1 METQSGNRAEELKGA
16 GHTQAAD
23 AKEDL
28 QENRRIERFDI
39 PLTSLK
45 NMFEKPPAHSREVK
59 GSPSS
64 ARRVTDQKSKDV
76 SGKEVSNQSEDMSIY
91 SVLAYKD
98 KPHTGKHRH
107 NRLYMNLIK
116 DVSLYLTDLDVMDDD
131 ADIQGAVKPCKAIH
145 GDCNGVGP
153 DCHGVTQNGS
163 GSSSVMSLGGN
174 DQGIRV
180 WRHHGH
186 LHDEQ
191 FVDPGVIPPPPLPQN
206 PPGIS
211 KHITVY
217 RLRDSNM
224 FASKRQT
231 NIFSVW
237 LSAADSPGVSRDVL
251 GDPNV
256 EGETETVP
264 LKERL
269 ALYQAAISREEQRSS
284 ASVVMEDSEACSL
297 PGGLASVKKQFESQK
312 VSSSSSSSQST
323 VTQYHFQQRQEVL
336 SSSETTMRS
345 SVRESQDMQVSQ
357 DQKIQHNVASGFGN
371 HFDEKVVVI
380 GGQDLPKVSTQALK
394 QQHERNIEEATPS
407 KHIKID
413 LDYNQ
418 FQWAPVNVST
428 KTATEGSYES
438 VTKTMK
444 EASSTSSASAAAHYE
459 TIERFPPPP
468 PTSDLIQLPTEV
480 PRRCPSPQL
489 ADQGGSQKHPVSKE
503 QYSKQRNLYELKRL
517 YKHIHPEVRKNLERD
532 FITEMEHSHM
542 DSDEEVSGDVQQA
555 RYVFENNGSSPGK
568 CMSPER
574 EYLEWDEILKGE
586 VQSMRWMFENKPLDA
601 IKDDT
606 PVESEGRNI
615 AQQEIIAGKDVKY
628 TTWMFETQPIDVLG
642 TETPDSADQSG
653 KLTELARG
661 DVRTATWLF
670 ETQPLDSMNRI
681 YQEDDQEEHVVYT
694 KDITGGDVKTARYLF
709 ETQHLDSLGH
719 TETIDETHFLQLKS
733 ELEEVKGEVKTT
745 TKMFETQPMCVIR
758 GDSGEMLQITTVRR
772 EETEKGDVKTSRWL
786 FETQPLHMI
795 NKDPTQVKLI
805 CGVSMEEDYQGG
817 VNRGRWLFETKT
829 LDQIKDEEWE
839 STKTQKEEIIGAD
852 VRRHC
857 MVFETQPMDILKDNT
872 NARPMEPENIL
883 GGDVTSTR
891 HLFETVP
898 MENLKE
904 LPEVGK
910 LQKVVASEDEKG
922 DVRHQRWLFESK
934 PLEQIREEKK
944 EISRT
949 VKLQELDKGDVTN
962 YKEIFETMDLSK
974 CTDTQRIA
982 VEGVT
987 SGSVKSNKV
996 LFESTPLYAIQDS
1009 AGHYHEVKTVHR
1021 EEIVKGDVR
1030 SCKWM
1035 FETRPIDQ
1043 FDESMD
1049 KFQII
1054 KGISKQEIEAG
1065 DVKTAKWLFE
1075 TQPLDG
1081 IKYFTNME
1089 EEDNRK
1095 NETIEI
1101 QKGDVK
1107 TCRWLFETQPM
1118 DVLYEKAEVK
1128 SEDTTDVQKGDVK
1141 TCTWLFETQTLDSI
1155 KDESETV
1162 LKTCTVKQEDV
1173 QGKDVRLARFLFE
1186 TENLE
1191 NITGG
1196 EDHGNFKRV
1205 TQIDVQ
1211 SGDVSK
1217 MKYVFENQSS
1227 DIMTSSSEETMQKLK
1242 SWQAEDIQKGN
1253 VVNCTW
1259 MFENQPIDTIKEN
1272 AEASMLRTV
1281 TDVQGGNV
1289 DKGRFIFE
1297 TFSLDKIQ
1305 EDSSKTEI
1313 NKLQSIMREDIEK
1326 GDVKNYTMMFET
1338 QPLYAIRDKEGHFH
1352 EVTTVTKE
1360 EVLRGDVIG
1369 ARWLFETKP
1378 LDSIRDTDEVYVI
1391 KAVTQED
1398 VLKGDVSTA
1407 RWRFETQPL
1416 DEIAE
1421 DMKVAI
1427 KTVAD
1432 IQGGDV
1438 KTNKQRF
1445 ESDEMSK
1452 KYVRTVSVSEI
1463 QKGDVRSATWMFET
1477 RTIDKIRGEGSEY
1490 NEMEKVTREE
1500 VVKGDVKQ
1508 SVWLFEKEPL
1518 DQIKET
1524 DGTETA
1530 VSREEIPKADVKT
1543 TTWLFETTPLTEFNE
1558 TNVEKTEIIG
1568 KSIKETLEELYSQ
1581 KMVDSQGIL
1590 IEANEIGDVR
1600 MAKYNLLN
1608 QKNPEIQR
1616 EEVIRGDLSSIMMNL
1631 LNRRETKER
1640 GITIDVEERGNINT
1654 TVQQLFSQDRGVNVD
1669 KEEIIRG
1676 DIQEAINNLLKKEG
1690 SAKQGILLQ
1699 EDEKGDVRMT
1709 IYSLMNQEERSRL
1722 VKEDIVKGNV
1732 RGTLHTLLSNPDLK
1746 GSKIQV
1752 GETERGNV
1760 SFYSTCIESGALE
1773 YLRQLQLG
1781 SDEGYEGK
1789 VKEEIIG
1796 GDVEHTKMILRNNQ
1810 QAIERTVA
1818 EDDIVPGDVHNTV
1831 QAFMMEPVLSLH
1843 NLQKEEIV
1851 KGDLRATLD
1860 SLSQAVNERKVI
1872 EKEEVVKGDI
1882 NTTLRS
1888 LEEAQNQLKELDKPE
1903 IVPGD
1908 IRGALE
1914 SLEKSTTAKTEVIIE
1929 DVVPGDIKGTLRSLE
1944 EAKQAVK
1951 EVEKAEIVRGDIHNA
1966 LLSLHEASTEKKTF
1980 QHQVSEQGDV
1990 KGTIQ
1995 LFLEPT
2001 SSPRM
2006 QRRAST
2012 EGDIKSSIKS
2022 LYEQEQSQIEKEEVV
2037 KGDVQGTIK
2046 CLMKKKEQSGQKSKT
2061 NPSRKGKAPI
2071 HNPAPPQQ
2079 EPAECPARPKAE
2091 SKALLSKN
2099 ISQSTASHTGSQT
2112 QIEVKGDQSQASAQ
2126 EQHTTAKHFTSVS
2139 ESGSSQVSQK
2149 VTMKDVK
2156 QKQNIPNPVT
2166 IKKKNIGKQTTEK
2179 KGESVAVCSGESK
2192 AKETT
2197 QTTETMKQT
2206 QETKT
2211 VTQIHTE
2218 VTTLNTTV
2226 TQTQSVKKSEQNLK
2240 SLKAEQNVKSLNRN
2254 LNPKG
2259 MIKKK
2264 TQPEIHF
2271 PPPPNFPPPPSESEL
2286 SLPPPPSPVTD
2297 TDVLPRPPLAM
2308 RQDSDLPPPPPPPPT
2323 SEAETEF
2330 FPPPPQDLLP
2340 PPPSQQE
2347 LSSVTQPSLEKPKS
2361 RPLFKVPKP
2370 EPPKQQEPPKFKW
2383 QKKQSTPAPPPPP
2396 PPPPQPPVV
2405 EQKETVTTNVITVA
2419 ETNVR
2424 EKKQEESVKVSQT
2437 PPPKVIKPPSVV
2449 PVHKVEP
2456 EEPPRPKK
2464 VFVPPIKLPPPP
2476 EPAEEPKSRPF
2487 ARKFKTPLM
2496 LAEERYRKQREEAEK
2511 NKTGSTPTSPA
2522 ANMPFQADVTEV
2534 EPISEQLKQPQLIPE
2549 IQQKQPQEPEPEMK
2563 PAVVHTVPE
2572 PVKKPAVV
2580 HTVPEPVK
2588 KPVMSAQE
2596 KPAKPISS
2604 KVPQPS
2610 PTETVPASFQLS
2622 KPSFPKVSKK
2632 ASTEST
2638 SVASDKKQTST
2649 AITEIKVQP
2658 TPTVPP
2664 AASERLDNVMASSHT
2679 SISKQDHSQSM
2690 QQFST
2695 SVQSQSSVSVK
2706 AEETVT
2712 DESKKVSSQPT
2723 KIPKVTPSFKVKT
2736 FKVPKEVKHE
2746 ETKES
2751 IQKEQLAVEEVKS
2764 AQHVAQV
2771 CTGQATTGLTEKVVK
2786 VEKQQQVEHTS
2797 KDAKV
2802 ELQLKT
2808 PQQKLKKDIR
2818 QPPPVAPKP
2827 SVEIHHVLPHVSME
2841 VHHQGSG
2848 QTTVVQSQQAIK
2860 EEHVVVHEER
2870 VVTQS
2875 TIQQQSVQQKGKF
2888 QIKKPIKMTPSGE
2901 EAVKPIQKESSQ
2913 VKEAQKSE
2921 LHVTASETF
2930 QKCEEMQT
2938 LLSHIREMKTDAKSV
2953 KIMLSM
2959 IPDWLVGAEERAEL
2973 IRAQFNKQKLQE
2985 IIVYVR
2991 NLAQAKLVFLEGNL
3005 AVLGKTESGGEEKKA
3020 IGGTSQKISKISI
3033 GSAKVETQ
3041 KKVVEKTV
3049 QEYTESK
3056 STDSKTMPPELRMRT
3071 PSPTYICIETARR
3084 TDSPFRVTP
3093 SPPPPYRS
3101 GATPTPPPRC
3111 PDTPT
3116 GINRA
3121 TPSPTMSR
3129 SEKLAKLR
3137 DTTAKLSHGAA
3148 PPPMPVPEHMMKVQ
3162 AEMEES
3168 RSSSCQEFIMES
3180 HMSESSMDIHGD
3192 SMMTVKDKR
3201 EFFEEAQRAEFKPHY
3216 TRKDPIDIPER
3227 LEPDTEEVQTEIPI
3241 DLQER
3246 MKDDMPRVDLSRL
3259 VNKFESP
3266 QPKVY
3271 VRRDPIVIPE
3281 RLGSD
3286 TEDAEAEPQKK
3297 PSQVEEMPT
3306 FDIKAL
3312 KNVFE
3317 MGEQAHQYLR
3327 EERKNLEKQEE
3338 SVEPTG
3344 FSETKSVTEHYS
3356 SMDDFGNSVTGSR
3369 SEMTSHS
3376 QSMTTRRDPPTYAD
3390 VVRGKVPVLDV
3401 PPEASAEQLLKSFQQ
3416 TWAESENVFENL
3428 GFGISGQ
3435 HTSQTKIRVP
3445 ESELC
3450 RACRKRVYPME
3461 SLVADKQNFHKTC
3474 FRCAHCNSQ
3483 LSLGNYA
3490 SLHGRMYCKPH
3501 YKQLFK
3507 SKGNYDEGFGEK
3519 PHRDLWSAKN
3529 QKNTSEKASVKS
3541 VPPVKIDT
3549 KAHVSKDKD
3558 LFPAEE
3564 KDVGLSDDNAKKP
3577 ASKIAIVWPPQT
3589 PNEARKKSFSMEE
3602 EVKVIKPT
3610 WPPKEESVPQDTNRE
3625 QPLRERP
3632 SPTKSDTT
3640 NENQIESRLK
3650 ENSGNPVQA
3659 PAESTKPDEE
3669 VSDQPTAA
3677 HPTQAEA
3684 VSQVAEASDG
3694 MAEKVEQAEGEEGEI
3709 KEEKEV
3715 NGEKGLEQSI
3725 EKEEA
3730 MEERV
3735 EGMKLK
3741 ETGNVENVKESGSE
3755 NLKGSEGNGEVD
3767 AVEVTMIDNDAPVQE
3782 AANGHVNSSNN
3793 NNNNNNNNNSNLLF
3807 DSDATWGGLDDI
3819 KAEPNLLDLRSSA
3832 LPSTQVTIKEDI
3844 DTKEIRH
3851 GDILQLLQQDEACL
3865 LPSANP
3871 EDLPEAKQERQD
3883 THNAVSPEKAN
3894 FSASQFLDD
3903 IFAGFGESSGLLL
3916 DFKEDFKTKEPS
3928 MKSAVS
3934 LLDDLMDFGMET
3946 REVADK
3952 QTAEDK
3958 SKETLDNS
3966 DTKDAS
3972 LLAEAGSLWGEETLS
3987 VEEQIKRNRY
3997 YDDDDD

>member
-1 METQSGNRAEELKGA
+1 M
-16 GHTQAAD
+16 
-23 AKEDL
+23 
-28 QENRRIERFDI
+28 
-39 PLTSLK
+39 
-45 NMFEKPPAHSREVK
+45 
-59 GSPSS
+59 
-64 ARRVTDQKSKDV
+64 DQKSKEA
-76 SGKEVSNQSEDMSIY
+76 SRKEVSNQSEDMSI
-91 SVLAYKD
+91 S
-98 KPHTGKHRH
+98 
-107 NRLYMNLIK
+107 
-116 DVSLYLTDLDVMDDD
+116 
-131 ADIQGAVKPCKAIH
+131 
-145 GDCNGVGP
+145 
-153 DCHGVTQNGS
+153 
-163 GSSSVMSLGGN
+163 
-174 DQGIRV
+174 
-180 WRHHGH
+180 
-186 LHDEQ
+186 
-191 FVDPGVIPPPPLPQN
+191 
-206 PPGIS
+206 
-211 KHITVY
+211 
-217 RLRDSNM
+217 
-224 FASKRQT
+224 
-231 NIFSVW
+231 
-237 LSAADSPGVSRDVL
+237 ADSAGVSRDAR
-251 GDPNV
+251 GDTHA
-256 EGETETVP
+256 EGELETVP
-264 LKERL
+264 LKQRL
-269 ALYQAAISREEQRSS
+269 ALYQAAISKEERSS

-312 VSSSSSSSQST
+312 VSSSSSSQST
-323 VTQYHFQQRQEVL
+323 VTQYHFQQRQEVV
-336 SSSETTMRS
+336 SSSEMSMRS
-345 SVRESQDMQVSQ
+345 SMRESHDMQVSQ
-357 DQKIQHNVASGFGN
+357 DQKIQQNIASSFGN

-380 GGQDLPKVSTQALK
+380 GGQELPKVSAQALK
-394 QQHERNIEEATPS
+394 QQHEKSIEEATPS

-418 FQWAPVNVST
+418 FQWAPVNMSS
-428 KTATEGSYES
+428 KIATEGSYES

-444 EASSTSSASAAAHYE
+444 ETSSTSSASAAAHYGS
-459 TIERFPPPP
+459 IEQFPPPP
-468 PTSDLIQLPTEV
+468 STTDLLQVPAEV
-480 PRRCPSPQL
+480 PISCPSPQL
-489 ADQGGSQKHPVSKE
+489 LDQGAPQKHHVSKE

-606 PVESEGRNI
+606 PDESESRNI

-628 TTWMFETQPIDVLG
+628 TTWMFETQPIDALG
-642 TETPDSADQSG
+642 TETPDSVEHSG
-653 KLTELARG
+653 KLTDLARG

-670 ETQPLDSMNRI
+670 ETQPLDSMNKI

-719 TETIDETHFLQLKS
+719 TETIDESHFLQLKS

-745 TKMFETQPMCVIR
+745 TRMFETQPMCVIR

-786 FETQPLHMI
+786 FETQPLDMI
-795 NKDPTQVKLI
+795 NKDPTKVKLI
-805 CGVSMEEDYQGG
+805 CGVSIEENYQGG

-857 MVFETQPMDILKDNT
+857 MVFETQPMDILKDNA
-872 NARPMEPENIL
+872 NARPLEPEDIL

-910 LQKVVASEDEKG
+910 LQKVVASEEEKG

-944 EISRT
+944 EITRT

-974 CTDTQRIA
+974 CTDKQKIA

-1009 AGHYHEVKTVHR
+1009 SGHYHEVKTVHR

-1043 FDESMD
+1043 FDESNN

-1081 IKYFTNME
+1081 IKYFSNME

-1128 SEDTTDVQKGDVK
+1128 SEDTAEVQKGDVK

-1196 EDHGNFKRV
+1196 EEHGNFKRL
-1205 TQIDVQ
+1205 TQIDIE
-1211 SGDVSK
+1211 SGDVSR

-1227 DIMTSSSEETMQKLK
+1227 DIITSSSEETMKKLK
-1242 SWQAEDIQKGN
+1242 SRQAEDIQKGN
-1253 VVNCTW
+1253 VVSCTW

-1272 AEASMLRTV
+1272 AEESKVRTV

-1313 NKLQSIMREDIEK
+1313 NKLQSIIREEIEK

-1338 QPLYAIRDKEGHFH
+1338 QPLYAIQDKEGHFH

-1360 EVLRGDVIG
+1360 EILRGDVIG

-1398 VLKGDVSTA
+1398 IQKGDVSTA

-1421 DMKVAI
+1421 DMKVTI

-1445 ESDEMSK
+1445 ESDEMSE

-1477 RTIDKIRGEGSEY
+1477 HTIDKIRGEGSEY

-1518 DQIKET
+1518 DRIKDT
-1524 DGTETA
+1524 DGSETV

-1543 TTWLFETTPLTEFNE
+1543 TTWLFETTPLTDFNE
-1558 TNVEKTEIIG
+1558 TSVEKTEIIG

-1600 MAKYNLLN
+1600 MAKYKLLN

-1616 EEVIRGDLSSIMMNL
+1616 EEVIRGDLNSIMMNL
-1631 LNRRETKER
+1631 LNRRETTER
-1640 GITIDVEERGNINT
+1640 GITIDAEERGNINT
-1654 TVQQLFSQDRGVNVD
+1654 TVQQLFSQDRGVNVE

-1690 SAKQGILLQ
+1690 SAKHGILIQ

-1709 IYSLMNQEERSRL
+1709 IYSLLNKEEGSSL
-1722 VKEDIVKGNV
+1722 VKEDIIKGNV
-1732 RGTLHTLLSNPDLK
+1732 RGTLHMLLSNSDVK

-1752 GETERGNV
+1752 GDSERGNV
-1760 SFYSTCIESGALE
+1760 SFYSTCIESGALD
-1773 YLRQLQLG
+1773 YLKQLQLG
-1781 SDEGYEGK
+1781 SDETYEEK

-1810 QAIERTVA
+1810 QAIGRTVA

-1831 QAFMMEPVLSLH
+1831 QVFMMEPVHSLH

-1851 KGDLRATLD
+1851 KGDLRAALD
-1860 SLSQAVNERKVI
+1860 SLSQAVNERKVV

-1882 NTTLRS
+1882 NTTLKS
-1888 LEEAQNQLKELDKPE
+1888 LKEAQNQLKELEKPE
-1903 IVPGD
+1903 IIPGD

-1914 SLEKSTTAKTEVIIE
+1914 SLEKSTTAKTEIIIE
-1929 DVVPGDIKGTLRSLE
+1929 DLVPGDIRGTLRCLE

-1951 EVEKAEIVRGDIHNA
+1951 EVEKEEIVKGDIHTT
-1966 LLSLHEASTEKKTF
+1966 LLSLQEASTEKKTF

-1995 LFLEPT
+1995 LLLEPA
-2001 SSPRM
+2001 SSSHM

-2022 LYEQEQSQIEKEEVV
+2022 LYEQEQTQIEKEEVV
-2037 KGDVQGTIK
+2037 KGDVKGTIK
-2046 CLMKKKEQSGQKSKT
+2046 CLMKKKEQSGQKSKM

-2071 HNPAPPQQ
+2071 NNPVPPQQ
-2079 EPAECPARPKAE
+2079 EPGECPTRPKAD
-2091 SKALLSKN
+2091 SKSANTLISKN
-2099 ISQSTASHTGSQT
+2099 ISQSTESHTGTQKQTEVKFDESQT
-2112 QIEVKGDQSQASAQ
+2112 SAQ
-2126 EQHTTAKHFTSVS
+2126 EQQSTTKHITTVS

-2149 VTMKDVK
+2149 MNIKDVK
-2156 QKQNIPNPVT
+2156 QKQNISNPVT
-2166 IKKKNIGKQTTEK
+2166 IKKKNIGKQMTEK
-2179 KGESVAVCSGESK
+2179 IGESVALSSGESK
-2192 AKETT
+2192 TKDTK
-2197 QTTETMKQT
+2197 QTAEIMKQT
-2206 QETKT
+2206 QEMKT
-2211 VTQIHTE
+2211 ITQVQTE
-2218 VTTLNTTV
+2218 VTTVNTTI
-2226 TQTQSVKKSEQNLK
+2226 TQEHSVKNVKSEQNVK
-2240 SLKAEQNVKSLNRN
+2240 SLKTEQNVKSLNRN

-2264 TQPEIHF
+2264 PQPEIHF

-2286 SLPPPPSPVTD
+2286 SLPPPPSPVTE
-2297 TDVLPRPPLAM
+2297 TDIPLRPLLAM
-2308 RQDSDLPPPPPPPPT
+2308 RQDSDLPPPPPPPPPT
-2323 SEAETEF
+2323 SEAEGEF

-2347 LSSVTQPSLEKPKS
+2347 LSSVTQPSPGKPKG
-2361 RPLFKVPKP
+2361 RPLFKVPKT

-2383 QKKQSTPAPPPPP
+2383 QKKQATPAPPPPP
-2396 PPPPQPPVV
+2396 PSVAD
-2405 EQKETVTTNVITVA
+2405 QKETVTTHVTTVT
-2419 ETNVR
+2419 ETKGM
-2424 EKKQEESVKVSQT
+2424 EKKHEESLKSLQM
-2437 PPPKVIKPPSVV
+2437 PPPPATGPPSVV
-2449 PVHKVEP
+2449 PVHKVQP
-2456 EEPPRPKK
+2456 EEPPQPKK
-2464 VFVPPIKLPPPP
+2464 VFVPPVKLPPPP
-2476 EPAEEPKSRPF
+2476 EPADDPKSRPY

-2496 LAEERYRKQREEAEK
+2496 LAEEKYRQQREEAEK
-2511 NKTGSTPTSPA
+2511 NKTGSTPTSPI
-2522 ANMPFQADVTEV
+2522 NTPFQSVAGVTKV
-2534 EPISEQLKQPQLIPE
+2534 ESTTEKLAQSQITPE
-2549 IQQKQPQEPEPEMK
+2549 MQQKQPKEPEPE
-2563 PAVVHTVPE
+2563 
-2572 PVKKPAVV
+2572 KKPAVV
-2580 HTVPEPVK
+2580 PTVPEPVK

-2596 KPAKPISS
+2596 RPAKPISS
-2604 KVPQPS
+2604 KVAQPS
-2610 PTETVPASFQLS
+2610 PTEKVPASFQLS

-2632 ASTEST
+2632 ASTESA

-2649 AITEIKVQP
+2649 TIGKATAEIKVQP
-2658 TPTVPP
+2658 TS
-2664 AASERLDNVMASSHT
+2664 AATEHFENVKSSSHT
-2679 SISKQDHSQSM
+2679 SISKQDHAQSM
-2690 QQFST
+2690 QQSST
-2695 SVQSQSSVSVK
+2695 SVQCQASVSAK
-2706 AEETVT
+2706 AEEMVT
-2712 DESKKVSSQPT
+2712 DETKKVSSQPT
-2723 KIPKVTPSFKVKT
+2723 KIPKVTQSFKVKT
-2736 FKVPKEVKHE
+2736 FKVPTEVKQE
-2746 ETKES
+2746 EKKES
-2751 IQKEQLAVEEVKS
+2751 VQKEQMAVEDVRS
-2764 AQHVAQV
+2764 AQHVSQV
-2771 CTGQATTGLTEKVVK
+2771 CAGQVCSQMTTGLKEKVVK
-2786 VEKQQQVEHTS
+2786 VEKQEQGEQTA

-2802 ELQLKT
+2802 EIQLKT
-2808 PQQKLKKDIR
+2808 PQKKIKKEIR
-2818 QPPPVAPKP
+2818 QPPPVAPRP
-2827 SVEIHHVLPHVSME
+2827 SVEIHHVLPSVSME

-2848 QTTVVQSQQAIK
+2848 QTTVIQSQQAIK
-2860 EEHVVVHEER
+2860 EENVVVHKEK

-2875 TIQQQSVQQKGKF
+2875 TVQQQSIQQKGKF
-2888 QIKKPIKMTPSGE
+2888 QIKKQIKSPASGE
-2901 EAVKPIQKESSQ
+2901 EAIKHIQKGPSQ
-2913 VKEAQKSE
+2913 MKETQKSE
-2921 LHVTASETF
+2921 LNVTASETSDF
-2930 QKCEEMQT
+2930 QKYEEMYK
-2938 LLSHIREMKTDAKSV
+2938 LLSHIREMQEKVVKTDAKSV

-2959 IPDWLVGAEERAEL
+2959 IPDWLVGAEEKAEL

-3005 AVLGKTESGGEEKKA
+3005 AALGKSESAVEEKKT
-3020 IGGTSQKISKISI
+3020 ISGTSQKISKISI

-3041 KKVVEKTV
+3041 KRVAEKTV
-3049 QEYTESK
+3049 QELSESK
-3056 STDSKTMPPELRMRT
+3056 FTDSKTMPPELRMRT

-3084 TDSPFRVTP
+3084 TDSPLVVTP

-3111 PDTPT
+3111 TDTPT
-3116 GINRA
+3116 SFNRA
-3121 TPSPTMSR
+3121 TPSPTMSH

-3137 DTTAKLSHGAA
+3137 DTTAKLSLGTT
-3148 PPPMPVPEHMMKVQ
+3148 PPPMPLPEHIMKVQ
-3162 AEMEES
+3162 GEMEEL
-3168 RSSSCQEFIMES
+3168 RSSSRQEFAIET
-3180 HMSESSMDIHGD
+3180 HMSESSTLESSMEIHGD

-3201 EFFEEAQRAEFKPHY
+3201 EFFEEAQRAELNPHY
-3216 TRKDPIDIPER
+3216 IRKDPIDIPER
-3227 LEPDTEEVQTEIPI
+3227 LEPDTEETEIPI
-3241 DLQER
+3241 DVHER
-3246 MKDDMPRVDLSRL
+3246 MKDDLPRVDLSKL

-3271 VRRDPIVIPE
+3271 VRREPIVIPE

-3297 PSQVEEMPT
+3297 PSELEEIPT

-3338 SVEPTG
+3338 SAEPTG
-3344 FSETKSVTEHYS
+3344 FSETQSVTEHYS
-3356 SMDDFGNSVTGSR
+3356 TVDDFGNSITGSR
-3369 SEMTSHS
+3369 SEITSHS
-3376 QSMTTRRDPPTYAD
+3376 QSVTTRRDPPTYAD

-3416 TWAESENVFENL
+3416 TWAESENVFKNL

-3435 HTSQTKIRVP
+3435 HTSQTVSHQQQSVVTENKSARV
-3445 ESELC
+3445 
-3450 RACRKRVYPME
+3450 R
-3461 SLVADKQNFHKTC
+3461 T
-3474 FRCAHCNSQ
+3474 
-3483 LSLGNYA
+3483 
-3490 SLHGRMYCKPH
+3490 
-3501 YKQLFK
+3501 
-3507 SKGNYDEGFGEK
+3507 
-3519 PHRDLWSAKN
+3519 
-3529 QKNTSEKASVKS
+3529 
-3541 VPPVKIDT
+3541 
-3549 KAHVSKDKD
+3549 VS
-3558 LFPAEE
+3558 
-3564 KDVGLSDDNAKKP
+3564 
-3577 ASKIAIVWPPQT
+3577 
-3589 PNEARKKSFSMEE
+3589 
-3602 EVKVIKPT
+3602 
-3610 WPPKEESVPQDTNRE
+3610 
-3625 QPLRERP
+3625 
-3632 SPTKSDTT
+3632 
-3640 NENQIESRLK
+3640 
-3650 ENSGNPVQA
+3650 
-3659 PAESTKPDEE
+3659 
-3669 VSDQPTAA
+3669 
-3677 HPTQAEA
+3677 
-3684 VSQVAEASDG
+3684 G
-3694 MAEKVEQAEGEEGEI
+3694 MSEEG
-3709 KEEKEV
+3709 V
-3715 NGEKGLEQSI
+3715 SHGVSRSGQT
-3725 EKEEA
+3725 
-3730 MEERV
+3730 
-3735 EGMKLK
+3735 KL
-3741 ETGNVENVKESGSE
+3741 S
-3755 NLKGSEGNGEVD
+3755 
-3767 AVEVTMIDNDAPVQE
+3767 
-3782 AANGHVNSSNN
+3782 
-3793 NNNNNNNNNSNLLF
+3793 
-3807 DSDATWGGLDDI
+3807 
-3819 KAEPNLLDLRSSA
+3819 
-3832 LPSTQVTIKEDI
+3832 
-3844 DTKEIRH
+3844 
-3851 GDILQLLQQDEACL
+3851 
-3865 LPSANP
+3865 
-3871 EDLPEAKQERQD
+3871 
-3883 THNAVSPEKAN
+3883 
-3894 FSASQFLDD
+3894 
-3903 IFAGFGESSGLLL
+3903 
-3916 DFKEDFKTKEPS
+3916 
-3928 MKSAVS
+3928 
-3934 LLDDLMDFGMET
+3934 
-3946 REVADK
+3946 
-3952 QTAEDK
+3952 
-3958 SKETLDNS
+3958 
-3966 DTKDAS
+3966 
-3972 LLAEAGSLWGEETLS
+3972 
-3987 VEEQIKRNRY
+3987 
-3997 YDDDDD
+3997 